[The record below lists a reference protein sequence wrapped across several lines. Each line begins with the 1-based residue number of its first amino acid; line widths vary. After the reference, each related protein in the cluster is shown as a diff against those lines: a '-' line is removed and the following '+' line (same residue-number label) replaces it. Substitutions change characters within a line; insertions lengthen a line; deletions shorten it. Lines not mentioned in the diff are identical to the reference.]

1 MKHKRFIK
9 NAAILTGTSL
19 VLRTVGIFFRIWLAA
34 AVGAEG
40 MGLYQ
45 LIFSVFMLAA
55 TFASAGIT
63 TAVTRMIAELP
74 SLGGSC
80 IKIVRRAVQ
89 MSLLAAF
96 LTAGVLILA
105 AAPIT
110 DMFICDSRA
119 LLSVRLMGLALPFM
133 GVSSCIKGYFFA
145 TGNTAVPS
153 CAQLIEQAARM
164 AFILPAVHRF
174 SGLGLEYS
182 LAAIMVGDAAAE
194 GVSCLY
200 SYCLY
205 LKHTKDIRKDT
216 GSSIAVTKKMLHIS
230 VPITAGRYLQTLL
243 RTTENLLVPA
253 FMAEYTGN
261 RAESLSIF
269 GKLKG
274 MVMPLLFFP
283 ASFLTAFSTLV
294 IPEISRAV
302 SLGHFGK
309 VQSACRSAIGFV
321 VNVSMPIA
329 AVFFLCGNQISDLFY
344 PKENA
349 GFLVRALAPLVP
361 FMYLESV
368 CDGILKGLDQQT
380 HSFLY
385 GVLDA
390 ASRIALIILFVGK
403 RGISAFLL
411 IMVYS
416 NLLTSLLNFRRL
428 LKVTKTKFMLLEWLF
443 KPLMFSAAAVLLG
456 GAAIKNVTGNLP
468 VAAVGAFTVTAV
480 YCILTVIFSSEETNF
495 LSLRSDEK

>member
-89 MSLLAAF
+89 MSLFGCIF

-133 GVSSCIKGYFFA
+133 GVSSCVKGYFFA
-145 TGNTAVPS
+145 TRNTAVPS

-216 GSSIAVTKKMLHIS
+216 SSSIAVTKKMLHIS

-274 MVMPLLFFP
+274 MVMPLLFFSGVLLNGIFDTGHSRDQP
-283 ASFLTAFSTLV
+283 RGQSRSFWQG
-294 IPEISRAV
+294 AV
-302 SLGHFGK
+302 RLPKCHRICCECFYADCCG
-309 VQSACRSAIGFV
+309 
-321 VNVSMPIA
+321 
-329 AVFFLCGNQISDLFY
+329 VFFFAETKFPICFIR
-344 PKENA
+344 KKNA
-349 GFLVRALAPLVP
+349 GFSCAC
-361 FMYLESV
+361 F
-368 CDGILKGLDQQT
+368 
-380 HSFLY
+380 
-385 GVLDA
+385 
-390 ASRIALIILFVGK
+390 
-403 RGISAFLL
+403 
-411 IMVYS
+411 
-416 NLLTSLLNFRRL
+416 
-428 LKVTKTKFMLLEWLF
+428 
-443 KPLMFSAAAVLLG
+443 
-456 GAAIKNVTGNLP
+456 GAACAIYVP
-468 VAAVGAFTVTAV
+468 
-480 YCILTVIFSSEETNF
+480 
-495 LSLRSDEK
+495 